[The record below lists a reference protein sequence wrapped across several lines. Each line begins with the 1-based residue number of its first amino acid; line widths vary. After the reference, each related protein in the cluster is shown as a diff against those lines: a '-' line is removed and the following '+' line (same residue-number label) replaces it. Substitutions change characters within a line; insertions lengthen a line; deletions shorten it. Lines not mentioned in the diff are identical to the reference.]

1 MLLPW
6 AATDAW
12 PTANV
17 ILKKDVKKLN
27 SLSHM
32 PPAHPAA
39 SHANHLVSASL
50 ERIVAWR
57 RARAGRP
64 PPPSSQRPATAS
76 VNALAPMSRGLH
88 HSSASKILAA
98 SWAQD
103 RELGAQLNG
112 PADAPPDW
120 S

>member
-1 MLLPW
+1 LFPHPW
-6 AATDAW
+6 
-12 PTANV
+12 
-17 ILKKDVKKLN
+17 
-27 SLSHM
+27 
-32 PPAHPAA
+32 
-39 SHANHLVSASL
+39 SAL
-50 ERIVAWR
+50 WLG
-57 RARAGRP
+57 AGRAP
-64 PPPSSQRPATAS
+64 VERHRLPRSGPSTAS
-76 VNALAPMSRGLH
+76 ANALAPVSRGLH